1 MYCSS
6 YVFVVCRVPDD
17 RLLVNSNSDALF
29 ALFVCDCAVDADVP
43 LSDMLKTFN

>member
-29 ALFVCDCAVDADVP
+29 ALFVCAVDADVP